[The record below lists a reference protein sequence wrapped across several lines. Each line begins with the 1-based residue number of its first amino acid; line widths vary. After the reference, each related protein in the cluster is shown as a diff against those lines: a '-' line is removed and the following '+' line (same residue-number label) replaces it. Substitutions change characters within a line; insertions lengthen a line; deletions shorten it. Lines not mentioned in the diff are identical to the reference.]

1 MFQIETVPV
10 VRSFPSTQPEVRN
23 PGRHGELAPAPA
35 GAADLHA
42 WAAAELEAFG
52 PCLREIELALEAQ
65 DRVLWSTMVPTGRP
79 CFTMKLIEDYLALY
93 ARMRRLF
100 AEAPGGGAPVKYLVY
115 RSGVPGVFS
124 LGGDLALFSALI
136 RRGDREGLR
145 RYAHACARMT
155 YENAMS
161 AGLPVVTIALI
172 QGQALGG
179 GLESALSCNVLVA
192 ERSAQF
198 GLPEILF
205 NLFPGMGAY
214 SYLARRIGA
223 AATEKLILD
232 GGPWSAAEL
241 HALGVVDVVAEDGQG
256 EAAVRDYIARNA
268 RRHNAQCAIF
278 RTRRRVSP
286 LTFEELRDVT
296 DIWVDCAMGIDRLDL
311 RKMEKL
317 VSAQDRLQARIQSPA
332 IPQ

>member
-1 MFQIETVPV
+1 
-10 VRSFPSTQPEVRN
+10 
-23 PGRHGELAPAPA
+23 
-35 GAADLHA
+35 
-42 WAAAELEAFG
+42 
-52 PCLREIELALEAQ
+52 
-65 DRVLWSTMVPTGRP
+65 
-79 CFTMKLIEDYLALY
+79 
-93 ARMRRLF
+93 
-100 AEAPGGGAPVKYLVY
+100 
-115 RSGVPGVFS
+115 
-124 LGGDLALFSALI
+124 
-136 RRGDREGLR
+136 
-145 RYAHACARMT
+145 MT
-155 YENAMS
+155 YENSVS

-214 SYLARRIGA
+214 SYLARRIGN
-223 AATEKLILD
+223 AATERLILD

-241 HALGVVDVVAEDGQG
+241 HALGVIDVLAEDGQG
-256 EAAVRDYIARNA
+256 EAAVRAYIARTA
-268 RRHNAQCAIF
+268 RRHNAQCAVF
-278 RTRRRVSP
+278 RTRRRIWP
-286 LTFEELRDVT
+286 LPYEELRDVT

-317 VSAQDRLQARIQSPA
+317 VAAQDRLQARIQSPA